1 MNINPNLKIA
11 RRLHCCCKRLFLQA
25 LAQDDY
31 NNPIFQCTEEELQ
44 VGFQIKRSLGGCVGL
59 RDVCH
64 SFWGKK
70 ITPKKCICDICY
82 FATKKP
88 RWFELGLN
96 QWKALVFHTLLFIST
111 ICTHILSWVFTIVPK
126 FTPIV
131 HLIKQK
137 VRKLFRKSIHFRVVF
152 WKNYDTRKFF
162 FTTVSRD
169 GRDKSHVHVCD

>member
-1 MNINPNLKIA
+1 MWFSIVVLWLEAAGLLDSLAQPNININPTLKHSQPFKSSSKQSHGHPWYSSKF
-11 RRLHCCCKRLFLQA
+11 RH
-25 LAQDDY
+25 
-31 NNPIFQCTEEELQ
+31 
-44 VGFQIKRSLGGCVGL
+44 
-59 RDVCH
+59 H

-126 FTPIV
+126 FTLIV
-131 HLIKQK
+131 HIIKQK